1 MKKSK
6 VKAKLARNE
15 PVLITQLH
23 LTDSSLFEMA
33 SLMGFDCIWMDLE
46 HHSYSDETASILMRA
61 VRVGNSDVIARPAKG
76 EFMRMGRLLEAG
88 ATGILYPRC
97 DDPAEAREIVK
108 WTKFAPQGN
117 RGFDGSSGDN
127 PYRFLS
133 AKEYIETANRET
145 FIIAQL
151 EEQSA
156 IDQAEAI
163 LAVDGIDGL
172 MLGPADFSIAAGI
185 PGEIDHELVT
195 EACRTIAA
203 AARNTGKHWGRTS
216 TSFERTREYLDMGA
230 RLIFQGS
237 DLMALKVVLQKLQDD
252 ALPLGFSFEK
262 NPYT

>member
-1 MKKSK
+1 MRKST

-46 HHSYSDETASILMRA
+46 HHAYSDETASNLMRA
-61 VRVGNSDVIARPAKG
+61 VRVGNSDVVARPAKG

-97 DDPAEAREIVK
+97 DSPEEAREIVK
-108 WTKFAPQGN
+108 WAKFAPEGK

-127 PYRFLS
+127 PYRFLG
-133 AKEYIETANRET
+133 AKEYVETANRET

-163 LAVDGIDGL
+163 IAVEGIDGL
-172 MLGPADFSIAAGI
+172 MLGPADFSILSGI
-185 PGEIDHELVT
+185 PGDVNHDLVT
-195 EACRTIAA
+195 AACLTIAA
-203 AARNTGKHWGRTS
+203 AAKNTGKHWGRTS

-237 DLMALKVVLQKLQDD
+237 DLMAMKSVLQKLQDD
-252 ALPLGFSFEK
+252 AKSLGFSFD
-262 NPYT
+262 NPYSH